1 MVRFVVL
8 VRRYVSM
15 VMQQN
20 APARPVALLVS
31 LGPVDGYPP
40 VQYQAL
46 LLARAGFDVVV
57 LTCPLAGSKHVSFT
71 GEHISVVSVPL
82 QSRSRETRLF
92 ALTKLSL
99 DLVRIRWQN
108 RHRLGVEIAYE
119 PNAAF
124 YSDWCPVRSHLRV
137 VHLHE
142 TLIDP
147 ENQFYERHAVRRLHT
162 FDRIVVADEDRADL
176 LVSQLAL
183 RERPTVIPNYP
194 LLADSAEI
202 ENQSGEHFETVYVGA
217 LGENQAL
224 DSVIRSVN
232 EWLPHVRLHLVG
244 PSDTNAAMKLRA
256 LAQDCG
262 VTDRVVFH
270 GRLPLAEVPAFLRK
284 CHLGFSF
291 LRDHHDQLRFA
302 TGASNKRYQYMQ
314 AGLPQVSD
322 LNPRV
327 TALLEDQGIGR
338 CVHPDDLSG
347 IAEVVNFYAENRGEC
362 TRAGRQAKELYRRQ
376 YHYELPFREFAEWM
390 MRDWDVRKN
399 AATSREKK
407 HATVH

>member
-1 MVRFVVL
+1 
-8 VRRYVSM
+8 
-15 VMQQN
+15 MQQN
-20 APARPVALLVS
+20 TAARPVALLVS

-40 VQYQAL
+40 VQYQAV

-57 LTCPLAGSKHVSFT
+57 LTCPLAGSKHVSFA

-82 QSRSRETRLF
+82 QSKSRETRLF
-92 ALTKLSL
+92 ALAKLSL
-99 DLVRIRWQN
+99 DLVKIRWQN
-108 RHRLGVEIAYE
+108 RNRMAVEIAYE

-124 YSDWCPVRSHLRV
+124 YSDWCPIRSHLRV

-147 ENQFYERHAVRRLHT
+147 QNQFYERCAVRRLHT

-183 RERPTVIPNYP
+183 RERPSVIPNYP
-194 LLADSAEI
+194 LLVDSEAI
-202 ENQSGEHFETVYVGA
+202 ENRSGKHFETVYVGA

-224 DSVIRSVN
+224 DSVIRSVDD
-232 EWLPHVRLHLVG
+232 WLPHVRLHLVG
-244 PSDTNAAMKLRA
+244 ADDTNAAMKLRA

-270 GRLPLAEVPAFLRK
+270 GRLPLAEVPVFLRK

-314 AGLPQVSD
+314 AGMPQVSD

-327 TALLEDQGIGR
+327 TALIEEQGIGR

-347 IAEVVNFYAENRGEC
+347 ITEVVNFFARNPGEC
-362 TRAGRQAKELYRRQ
+362 TRAGRQAEELYLRQ
-376 YHYELPFREFAEWM
+376 YHYELPFREFVEWVN
-390 MRDWDVRKN
+390 RDWERRQETVTQRDTRH
-399 AATSREKK
+399 AAI
-407 HATVH
+407 H